1 MFFKK
6 RSEVREKTEVDT
18 DTLNVLLSEAYGGNV
33 SWSGVGALR
42 NSDIYTAVK
51 TISSDVASSPFEI
64 VVNGIKE
71 KDSNL
76 NYLLNKR
83 PNQQMNP
90 WHFKFVITANMLLNG
105 KSFVEIKRAKYGVP
119 AELLFHRNSTVT
131 FTQKKMLSFTQLFKV
146 MGKRKQF
153 RRKICCI
160 SGLLRLMA
168 LMHIVHFTH

>member
-64 VVNGIKE
+64 VVNGIK
-71 KDSNL
+71 K
-76 NYLLNKR
+76 KI
-83 PNQQMNP
+83 
-90 WHFKFVITANMLLNG
+90 VI
-105 KSFVEIKRAKYGVP
+105 
-119 AELLFHRNSTVT
+119 
-131 FTQKKMLSFTQLFKV
+131 
-146 MGKRKQF
+146 
-153 RRKICCI
+153 
-160 SGLLRLMA
+160 
-168 LMHIVHFTH
+168 